1 MAHVVQN
8 NTTITTVIPEKNVY
22 FLLHFPP
29 SLKEFH
35 DEVHSNRN
43 GWSYIILKQCT
54 TDMAHSCAILE
65 IIHFPNVFLS
75 LFLVSVLPKPIL
87 HMPNRSSCSLMKLQQ
102 QQHVK
107 SIWFSLK
114 TSDRVLCSVICEYS
128 HTHWYY
134 SFISLSNANSRW
146 QCCTMIS
153 HWDGLH
159 QMPQVSSLFPIK
171 GYSGNTLEMSSH
183 SCHCFWQLSISTRC
197 PRPKHHDHTMML
209 CWWHNINNTLLLR
222 NRLKYEEQYTAA

>member
-1 MAHVVQN
+1 MHNWHDTLMSHSRNHPFSKCFPQSLPCICTSQARPSYAQQ
-8 NTTITTVIPEKNVY
+8 IK
-22 FLLHFPP
+22 LL
-29 SLKEFH
+29 S
-35 DEVHSNRN
+35 DETPTAATCKINMIFSQD
-43 GWSYIILKQCT
+43 II
-54 TDMAHSCAILE
+54 
-65 IIHFPNVFLS
+65 
-75 LFLVSVLPKPIL
+75 
-87 HMPNRSSCSLMKLQQ
+87 
-102 QQHVK
+102 
-107 SIWFSLK
+107 
-114 TSDRVLCSVICEYS
+114 DRVLCSVICEYS

-134 SFISLSNANSRW
+134 SFISLSNASSRW